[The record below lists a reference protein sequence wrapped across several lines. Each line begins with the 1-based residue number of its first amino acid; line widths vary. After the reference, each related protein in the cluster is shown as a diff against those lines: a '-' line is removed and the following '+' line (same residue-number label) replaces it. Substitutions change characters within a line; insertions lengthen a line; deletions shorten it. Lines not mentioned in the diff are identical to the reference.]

1 MVDSLAPNNIV
12 FVAVGAVVGAILVTA
27 LTIRIAS
34 WCISRSK
41 AKTDKEVYFHNSYH
55 KFSTGSSVDSASFLL
70 GTSSRSSLLEKS
82 SSSSNMLEKLS
93 INMDVS
99 GQGRTYRDMLAN
111 MDRRGSMTIGPVL
124 ELMMTSSRNVDLPM
138 LHDTVLNAEENT
150 SLHPQELPILHSREL
165 PMLHSQDMGLRIL
178 LGAPSMLDKPV
189 YADLVPE
196 SRNDSRNESRNE
208 SRRERPPSQLLDD
221 LLDGVDFTLDPGVRP
236 L

>member
-1 MVDSLAPNNIV
+1 M
-12 FVAVGAVVGAILVTA
+12 GAILVTA
-27 LTIRIAS
+27 LVIRMAS

-41 AKTDKEVYFHNSYH
+41 AKSDKEVYFHNFYH
-55 KFSTGSSVDSASFLL
+55 KFSSGSSVDSASFLL
-70 GTSSRSSLLEKS
+70 GSSRSSLLEKS

-138 LHDTVLNAEENT
+138 IYDTVLHAEENT
-150 SLHPQELPILHSREL
+150 TLHPQEIPILHSREL

-178 LGAPSMLDKPV
+178 LGAPSVLDKPV

-196 SRNDSRNESRNE
+196 SRNDSRNESRNG

-221 LLDGVDFTLDPGVRP
+221 LLDGVDLTLDPGARP